1 MRKEEVQHVFI
12 IGAKSVGTYGGFETF
27 ISKLTEYHQNNKKLQ
42 YHIACKANGE
52 GCADDNKMDY
62 ATRIS
67 RTEFMYHNARCFKVF
82 VPKIG
87 HAQAIYYDVIA
98 LKKCCKYIKAMRIT
112 HPIVYILASRIGPFI
127 RHFASMIH
135 KYGGTVFLNPDGHE
149 WMRGKWSRLIQ
160 WYWRISEKMMVK
172 YCDLIICDSKNIEK
186 YINVSYKGKG
196 IKKSN
201 PRTTYIAYGA
211 EIGKS
216 ISPEVDPDLR
226 EFFISKELGVK
237 EYYLIVGRF
246 VPENNFET
254 MIREFMR
261 SKTQKDLVI
270 ISTENDKYRD
280 ELNDR
285 LHFSSDPRIKLVG
298 SVYNPDLLQR
308 IRENAFAYLHGHEV
322 GGTNPS
328 LLEALG
334 STDLNLLLKVS
345 FNKEVADDGALYWT
359 KSHGSLA
366 ALIDEADQMKADRI
380 GTLNKKARARII
392 NNYNWTSIANA
403 YQDLFLSQKV

>member
-1 MRKEEVQHVFI
+1 MGKEEVQHVFI
-12 IGAKSVGTYGGFETF
+12 VGAKSVGAYGGFETF

-52 GCADDNKMDY
+52 GNADDYKMDN

-67 RTEFMYHNARCFKVF
+67 DTEFIYHNARCFKILI
-82 VPKIG
+82 PQIG
-87 HAQAIYYDVIA
+87 PAQAIYYDVIT
-98 LKKCCKYIKAMRIT
+98 LKKCCDYIKEMRVA
-112 HPIVYILASRIGPFI
+112 HPIVYILACRIGPFI
-127 RHFASMIH
+127 RHFANKIH
-135 KYGGTVFLNPDGHE
+135 NFGGKVFLNPDGHE
-149 WMRGKWSRLIQ
+149 WMRDKWSKPIQ
-160 WYWRISEKMMVK
+160 WYWRRSEKLMVK
-172 YCDLIICDSKNIEK
+172 YCDLIICDSMNIEK
-186 YINVSYKGKG
+186 YINDSYKGKG

-201 PRTTYIAYGA
+201 PKTTYIAYGA
-211 EIGKS
+211 EIRGS
-216 ISPEVDPDLR
+216 ISAEVDPDLR
-226 EFFISKELGVK
+226 NFYRSKELRVK

-280 ELNDR
+280 ELNNR
-285 LHFSSDPRIKLVG
+285 LHFSSDSRIKLVG

-308 IRENAFAYLHGHEV
+308 IRENAFGYLHGHEV

-334 STDLNLLLKVS
+334 STDLNLLLDVT
-345 FNKEVADDGALYWT
+345 FNKEVADDSALYWT
-359 KSHGSLA
+359 KLRGSLA
-366 ALIDEADQMKADRI
+366 ALIDRVDQMKADQI
-380 GTLNKKARARII
+380 CLLGEKARARIMDY
-392 NNYNWTSIANA
+392 YNWMSIANT
-403 YQDLFLSQKV
+403 YQDLFLSQKA